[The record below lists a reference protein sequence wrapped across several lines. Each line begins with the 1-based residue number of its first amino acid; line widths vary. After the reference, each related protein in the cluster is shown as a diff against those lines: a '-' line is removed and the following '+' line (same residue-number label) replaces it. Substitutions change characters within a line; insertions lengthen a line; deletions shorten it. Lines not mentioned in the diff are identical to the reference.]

1 MKFVIVMEPMAI
13 EAAVVP
19 LASTWDPDFFKKT
32 EDEQLTDMG
41 YEQQFVRSWDL
52 LHSFGISLSVVV
64 CIRSISHS
72 CPIG

>member
-1 MKFVIVMEPMAI
+1 
-13 EAAVVP
+13 
-19 LASTWDPDFFKKT
+19 
-32 EDEQLTDMG
+32 LTDMG

-72 CPIG
+72 CPTG